1 VLTLPVCLSQE
12 FRSHQFLTA
21 RDLCSSVC
29 LSQEFRS
36 LPSAEQTSSG
46 TSNIMLAMWRYFWGT
61 PGQSGFGSASTAEDV
76 SEGLNLNDHTAIVT
90 GGTAGIGLETARVL
104 AKRGARVILA
114 IRNLKLGES
123 VKSQIVEELG
133 EKARVLVMHLDLSD
147 LKSVRKF
154 AAEYKD
160 LKLPLNILVNNGGIT
175 SIKAPSNNP
184 DGLELMFATNYLG
197 HYLLTDLLLDT
208 MKTSAKESGIE
219 GRIVLVSGASYK
231 FTPKEGIQFDK
242 LVNTKEIWGFSGY
255 GQSNLA
261 RVLHCRD
268 LAARLKEEGVNIT
281 VNTLHPG
288 AIRTKLTYLDGFLGL
303 ISGLTPSFFFKNP
316 AQGAATQVYVG
327 ANAQLHGVSGKYFMD
342 CNEHPLEGKAL
353 DSNLQKKLIKWT
365 EDYINSH

>member
-1 VLTLPVCLSQE
+1 
-12 FRSHQFLTA
+12 
-21 RDLCSSVC
+21 
-29 LSQEFRS
+29 
-36 LPSAEQTSSG
+36 
-46 TSNIMLAMWRYFWGT
+46 MLAMWRYLRGT
-61 PGQSGFGSASTAEDV
+61 PGPSGFGSASTAEDV
-76 SEGLNLNDHTAIVT
+76 TEGLNLKDLTAIVT

-123 VKSQIVEELG
+123 VKSQLVEELG
-133 EKARVLVMHLDLSD
+133 DGARVLVMHLDLSD

-160 LKLPLNILVNNGGIT
+160 AKLPLHILVNNGGIT
-175 SIKAPSNNP
+175 SIKAPSNTP

-197 HYLLTDLLLDT
+197 HFLLTDLLLDT
-208 MKTSAKESGIE
+208 MKTTAKESGIE

-242 LVNTKEIWGFSGY
+242 LVNTKEVWGFSGY

-261 RVLHCRD
+261 RVLHCRE
-268 LAARLKEEGVNIT
+268 LAARLKEEGANVT

-303 ISGLTPSFFFKNP
+303 ISGMTPSFVFKNP
-316 AQGAATQVYVG
+316 GQGAATQVYVSTSPR
-327 ANAQLHGVSGKYFMD
+327 LRGVSGKYFMD
-342 CNEHPLEGKAL
+342 CNEHSLGGKAL
-353 DSNLQKKLIKWT
+353 DLNLQNKLWKWT
-365 EDYINSH
+365 EDYLSTH